1 MSKFLGRVGRKGS
14 WAVHGHQVLMQKSFF
29 LPSTD
34 GFKAAG
40 AALLSF
46 GRYFDGFGD
55 VARRGLLEG
64 VIVFVRA
71 QGFDTR
77 AVFGVDV

>member
-14 WAVHGHQVLMQKSFF
+14 WAVGGHQVLMQKS
-29 LPSTD
+29 STN

-46 GRYFDGFGD
+46 GRHFDGFGD
-55 VARRGLLEG
+55 GARRGLLEG
-64 VIVFVRA
+64 GIVFVRA

-77 AVFGVDV
+77 VVFGVDV